1 MTPSAVMDICRL
13 FAAPSLW
20 LCPNT
25 VFPLRKPVPAIP
37 YPAVAH
43 RPLRTD
49 FLAPPLAQ
57 SCFGVSQNCRR
68 FFWTQSVSHSWL
80 QILTCPLPPVNAMV
94 RPFLPGTHKG
104 GHSAWEVPAFS
115 RRIGGGV
122 ASPPPLLRFL
132 LCVFSVDSTLGKHF
146 SFDFQNPPAYAV
158 RVRIAGA
165 FGIDSLDTQ
174 RQKISRHCIEI
185 SPKAIQSRPCR
196 PSLDIHATGLPRHA
210 ACRTIRNIAVRFG

>member
-57 SCFGVSQNCRR
+57 GCFGVSQNCRR
-68 FFWTQSVSHSWL
+68 FFRTQSVSHSWL

-104 GHSAWEVPAFS
+104 GHSAWEVLSHVGPWSGVLPPDRWGSRISPA
-115 RRIGGGV
+115 
-122 ASPPPLLRFL
+122 
-132 LCVFSVDSTLGKHF
+132 SV
-146 SFDFQNPPAYAV
+146 
-158 RVRIAGA
+158 
-165 FGIDSLDTQ
+165 
-174 RQKISRHCIEI
+174 KISSVC
-185 SPKAIQSRPCR
+185 
-196 PSLDIHATGLPRHA
+196 
-210 ACRTIRNIAVRFG
+210 F